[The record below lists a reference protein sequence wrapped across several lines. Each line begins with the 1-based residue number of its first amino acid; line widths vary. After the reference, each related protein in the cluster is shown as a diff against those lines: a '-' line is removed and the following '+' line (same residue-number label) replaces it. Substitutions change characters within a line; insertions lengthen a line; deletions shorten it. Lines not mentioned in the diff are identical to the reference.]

1 MPEMLRLPEER
12 RTTHLLDVLVLVLV
26 LVLLGAAPTAPRVL
40 SRWPSSSHRRGELPA
55 KARITHAAPATPPVG
70 AAAVQAAVMRR
81 LAQRAAV
88 ASAAATPA
96 VLEAFDDAQF
106 RALLHA
112 ALPPGTATLDP
123 TLPAAELL
131 RRFRA
136 EVAVAEVVHAFRS
149 SPFTLQMSVPEAMNA
164 TGALN
169 LWQLAVAAAA
179 RGNATAA
186 GQNADHAGF
195 GGMNAL
201 EEGVFGF
208 PAFTG
213 SRTDP
218 AWAARAWPANAS
230 EAEPRPI
237 YSTLNLRKI
246 DGGNDIFGPV
256 GMVFRRSTMGSR
268 TIFAPVDT
276 GCFEYLCNTTWS
288 TPLCEFFA
296 DPQDCNS
303 AWTGK
308 ECAWHPLTKK
318 CRVDIRLPAA
328 NCSQWPAP
336 VVDSFAGT
344 PAHFD
349 HLIVSAARWW
359 NGSTPTTWRENLVGQ
374 MARMFRRWPMA
385 VNMSG
390 GGWSDADFQP
400 ATSDENFWEAEVLS
414 PKFPA
419 DVKMI
424 LALFGGPE
432 GLFGTAE
439 GALLRKWCNVQG
451 WALVWALGP
460 AQPGRN
466 LPVNP
471 SNQRLL
477 DPEASG
483 SAGANLSLPVQRA
496 RASAA
501 AAWQALSAGKPR
513 DFPTVRGEWQK
524 LRGELD
530 PRYRLAPLYGLSC
543 DDVDCIGIV
552 EGSGDCVCYAH
563 RSLGARERNPGASD
577 KLD

>member
-1 MPEMLRLPEER
+1 
-12 RTTHLLDVLVLVLV
+12 
-26 LVLLGAAPTAPRVL
+26 
-40 SRWPSSSHRRGELPA
+40 
-55 KARITHAAPATPPVG
+55 
-70 AAAVQAAVMRR
+70 MRR
-81 LAQRAAV
+81 LAQRAAA
-88 ASAAATPA
+88 ASTVATPA

-106 RALLHA
+106 RALLKA
-112 ALPPGTATLDP
+112 ALPPGSATLDP
-123 TLPAAELL
+123 TLPATELL

-164 TGALN
+164 SGALN
-169 LWQLAVAAAA
+169 LWQLALAAAA

-186 GQNADHAGF
+186 GQNADRSGF
-195 GGMNAL
+195 GGMNAA
-201 EEGVFGF
+201 EEGAFGF

-256 GMVFRRSTMGSR
+256 GMVFRRSTMAGR
-268 TIFAPVDT
+268 TILAPVDT

-288 TPLCEFFA
+288 TPLCTFFA
-296 DPQDCNS
+296 DPQDCNR

-308 ECAWHPLTKK
+308 ECTWHPLTKT

-336 VVDSFAGT
+336 VLDSFAGT

-390 GGWSDADFQP
+390 GGWSGADFQP

-439 GALLRKWCNVQG
+439 GALLRNWCKAQG

-460 AQPGRN
+460 AEPGRN

-496 RASAA
+496 RASTAV
-501 AAWQALSAGKPR
+501 AWQALSAGRPR

-530 PRYRLAPLYGLSC
+530 PRYRLEPLYGLSC
-543 DDVDCIGIV
+543 ADVDCIGIV

-563 RSLGARERNPGASD
+563 SRLGHASVV
-577 KLD
+577 